1 MTTPNN
7 TDVTGHYTGDL
18 LERWDIGKSA
28 FYDRLKYLGIQLE
41 KGSSNKGYLT
51 DEQVKFMDEL
61 DSHIKKTGKMEGF
74 NNSSLVKNNDSN
86 LVQSSDNNSL
96 ATGNEDEYS
105 LTSPDEIA
113 VETEEPDDGFD
124 MDDAFRVGAEIKTRR
139 LAMPNLMA
147 LAIADELT
155 EEDLPPDLQQKLNA
169 VREAVNPKWKPEGV
183 AKQYVERM
191 RQKRRSG

>member
-1 MTTPNN
+1 MTTPSN
-7 TDVTGHYTGDL
+7 TDVNVHYTGEL
-18 LERWDIGKSA
+18 LKRWGIA
-28 FYDRLKYLGIQLE
+28 RTALYERLKYLGSQLE
-41 KGSSNKGYLT
+41 KGPSNKGYLT
-51 DEQVKFMDEL
+51 DEQVKLMDEL

-74 NNSSLVKNNDSN
+74 NSSSLIKTNDSN

-96 ATGNEDEYS
+96 GKGNKDEYS
-105 LTSPDEIA
+105 LTSPDEI
-113 VETEEPDDGFD
+113 VVKTEEPDDGFE

-139 LAMPNLMA
+139 LAMPDLMA

-155 EEDLPPDLQQKLNA
+155 EEDLPSDLQQKLNA
-169 VREAVNPKWKPEGV
+169 VREAVNPKWKPDGV